1 MILVVAHSAQCLLTQ
16 LPVGPLASAA
26 NFRFPPISV
35 IVGLSKT
42 FNNHLGFERGFWQR
56 QLGCFEIV
64 PKTADCD
71 TGETAVLAA
80 TWLRPETE
88 HRTLSRT

>member
-1 MILVVAHSAQCLLTQ
+1 MQYGLLLDLRCVCTSKK
-16 LPVGPLASAA
+16 LDRRLERPLYSSCPTWFASAA

-56 QLGCFEIV
+56 QLGCFGVV
-64 PKTADCD
+64 PKTAVFG
-71 TGETAVLAA
+71 TMLQ
-80 TWLRPETE
+80 PI
-88 HRTLSRT
+88 

>member
-1 MILVVAHSAQCLLTQ
+1 MRIVASVTSGSKW
-16 LPVGPLASAA
+16 PFAA
-26 NFRFPPISV
+26 FAHLKNWIVALNVRFPPISV

-64 PKTADCD
+64 PKTAVF
-71 TGETAVLAA
+71 G
-80 TWLRPETE
+80 
-88 HRTLSRT
+88 TLC